1 MPKHDL
7 SKLPRHHFKPP
18 TRHVGCGQGHDPDCL
33 CDVKMTTKVGDKES
47 PIFGELA
54 EHAVGGVVSEETV
67 HEWAS
72 VLIGCHERHLKLE
85 KERLQMEAGLNAWA
99 RLPEFNRRQLV
110 KCYRTRVAWREA
122 PVWVPSTFSREDF
135 KAIAKTYNVRLFTP
149 SLKAK
154 DRT

>member
-1 MPKHDL
+1 MAKLDL
-7 SKLPRHHFKPP
+7 GKLPRHHFKPP
-18 TRHVGCGQGHDPDCL
+18 TRHVGCGKGHHADCL
-33 CDVKMTTKVGDKES
+33 CDVNVTTKVGDKEA

-54 EHAVGGVVSEETV
+54 DAAVGGVSEETV

-72 VLIGCHERHLKLE
+72 VLIGCHEKHLKLE

-122 PVWVPSTFSREDF
+122 QVWVPSNFSREDF

-149 SLKAK
+149 SLKEK
-154 DRT
+154 TK